1 MKDAFYSLKSN
12 KSPGYDDIYYNVIK
26 KCFNSLCERLKY
38 LFNLSVEKGVF
49 ADDLK
54 IARVTPIC
62 KSEDCSDVSN
72 YRPISV
78 LLCFSKILECIIVY
92 KKKCLVENDIL
103 YSKQFGFQNGHVTA
117 KIGSF
122 AD

>member
-12 KSPGYDDIYYNVIK
+12 NNPGYDDIYYNAIK

-62 KSEDCSDVSN
+62 KSEDCSDVNN

-78 LLCFSKILECIIVY
+78 LLYFSKILECIIVY
-92 KKKCLVENDIL
+92 QKNAWSKMTFYILNNLV
-103 YSKQFGFQNGHVTA
+103 SKTVM
-117 KIGSF
+117 
-122 AD
+122 